1 MSKRHPVQGPTP
13 EAKRCAIY
21 TRKSTTMGLEQDFNS
36 LDAQHEA
43 CAAYIRRQPGWT
55 LVEQTYA
62 DGGFTGANIDRPA
75 FQRLLADV
83 EAGKID
89 VVVVYK
95 VDRLSRSLLDF
106 AKVMERFNAG
116 GASFVSVTQNFSTA
130 DAMGRLTLNM
140 LMSFAEFERE
150 MIAERTRDKI
160 AMSRRKGKWTGG
172 PVPFGYSAKDKRLVV
187 NEVEASI
194 VREAFALFLQ
204 HRRIFAVAGAL
215 NERGLLPR
223 GCPARPAKHGLR
235 WTKDSMARLLRSPIY
250 AGQMMYGKEL
260 YPGEHPRLVDDATFR
275 RAQRIL
281 EGAERELRF
290 GGLNPEY
297 VLRGLLRC
305 ASCGDP
311 MTPASTRKGKG
322 HWRYYRCSGRDKHGK
337 AVCQA
342 KPLPAGAIEAFVVD
356 KIAEATQDGSL
367 AAEVKTLLDAR
378 IEKKR
383 SDIAELRGKL
393 PGRVADA
400 AANAARY
407 SEDLLKFEGRAR
419 ELIEK
424 KLRAEADRL
433 AAAER
438 QLAETERDLLDLHD
452 ASIEADWVAGAIANF
467 SKVWELMTPENRCRL
482 LRALVVSVK
491 VDEKSSKVEIE
502 LVDFAGDPEAKRRE
516 GKPKEAA

>member
-1 MSKRHPVQGPTP
+1 MSKRHPVQGPTH

-55 LVEQTYA
+55 LVEKTYA
-62 DGGFTGANIDRPA
+62 DGGFTGANIERPA

-83 EAGKID
+83 EAGYID

-204 HRRIFAVAGAL
+204 HRRIFAVATAL

-223 GCPARPAKHGLR
+223 GSAARPAKHGLR